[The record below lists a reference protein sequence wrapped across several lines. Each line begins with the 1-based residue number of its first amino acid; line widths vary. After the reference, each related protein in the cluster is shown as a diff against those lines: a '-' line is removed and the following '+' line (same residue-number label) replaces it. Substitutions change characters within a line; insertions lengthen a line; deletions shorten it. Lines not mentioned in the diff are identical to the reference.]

1 MRRWM
6 KNLVITIFCTLM
18 VGCFQAYNEEDE
30 LRAVPVT
37 NNPHIVPSHGS
48 GLPMMG
54 GG

>member
-1 MRRWM
+1 MNRAM
-6 KNLVITIFCTLM
+6 CLLLLAAS
-18 VGCFQAYNEEDE
+18 GCFQTYNEDDE

-54 GG
+54 KPEKGPY